1 MSEIVESRAEP
12 EQSTGAHAVIA
23 TNPTAGL
30 VTFID
35 LLSPPKAAVQY
46 WKVDPVDAAEL
57 PELRSMSD
65 IAWGFWN
72 RVAGPDKLG
81 SIKYFIFT
89 AVSKPELKN
98 VIIPRALKIMNAEDG
113 KHQAWPGTEFRVG
126 SAAASKEEKEAA
138 EALVGKLPSVRA
150 SLASLTIQGLP
161 TAWRRRTSSSS
172 TRSSWALNTS
182 PRYVSSAGVIRAG
195 PQNWRTMSNRTRR
208 HILRKKRS
216 QNHREGM
223 MVRTWNRGS
232 WREARTDSVSCV
244 NTYSARGYKSSVRK
258 GCMAVA
264 SERRSAWRGDMER
277 GGGDAV
283 SNLPSSEGHARS
295 QRQWLNGIS
304 LGDGTRRSGHIKKS
318 RCSDKS

>member
-1 MSEIVESRAEP
+1 MGKNIEYVAASISEIFEPRAEP

-46 WKVDPVDAAEL
+46 WKVDPVDSAEL

-72 RVAGPDKLG
+72 RVASPDKLG

-89 AVSKPELKN
+89 AVSNPELKN

-138 EALVGKLPSVRA
+138 EALVGKSTPARSHSLTDDPGSPNDVAAAYFLIQHKKQLGLKYISKIRIFRGGDTGGPPELVYYVESDPPPYPPKKEEPKPQRRDDA
-150 SLASLTIQGLP
+150 QNVESRIVARSKDGFSLA
-161 TAWRRRTSSSS
+161 REH
-172 TRSSWALNTS
+172 
-182 PRYVSSAGVIRAG
+182 VFRA
-195 PQNWRTMSNRTRR
+195 R
-208 HILRKKRS
+208 L
-216 QNHREGM
+216 
-223 MVRTWNRGS
+223 
-232 WREARTDSVSCV
+232 
-244 NTYSARGYKSSVRK
+244 
-258 GCMAVA
+258 
-264 SERRSAWRGDMER
+264 
-277 GGGDAV
+277 
-283 SNLPSSEGHARS
+283 
-295 QRQWLNGIS
+295 
-304 LGDGTRRSGHIKKS
+304 
-318 RCSDKS
+318 